1 MRVFS
6 DKLINIE
13 DRDLVYQ
20 YINKL
25 VDENFK
31 DVAETVMLDPILF
44 GDFMNSNP
52 SEPEVVDPK
61 IYQDCGTF
69 EVVSK
74 KFDSFLT
81 MYNVSCFYKMFV
93 FC

>member
-25 VDENFK
+25 VEENFK
-31 DVAETVMLDPILF
+31 DISETVMLDPILF
-44 GDFMNSNP
+44 GDFMNSRP
-52 SEPEVVDPK
+52 DDPEVVDPK
-61 IYQDCGTF
+61 IYQDCGNF
-69 EVVSK
+69 DAVSS
-74 KFDSFLT
+74 KFDGFLN
-81 MYNVSCFYKMFV
+81 MYNVSGGGMGGF
-93 FC
+93 